1 MTTALQVEYPL
12 SQLPDDTLA
21 GLYSAAA
28 TVWREHA
35 PALAYCI
42 CTICKSEALR
52 RNANRTGNDPQD
64 AGDGFMIDLD
74 QWSDRDVA
82 EGLRLASGIS
92 IETTDP
98 TLSELSTELCK
109 SMTVAAHHRL
119 ATSGDPRNATP
130 YEERHQR

>member
-12 SQLPDDTLA
+12 SQLPDNTLA
-21 GLYSAAA
+21 GLYSAA
-28 TVWREHA
+28 TTLWNSHA
-35 PALAYCI
+35 PALAHCI
-42 CTICKSEALR
+42 GAICQSEALR

-74 QWSDRDVA
+74 QWSDRDIG

-98 TLSELSTELCK
+98 ILSELSTELCK

-119 ATSGDPRNATP
+119 ATSGDPRNATTFA
-130 YEERHQR
+130 ERHRR